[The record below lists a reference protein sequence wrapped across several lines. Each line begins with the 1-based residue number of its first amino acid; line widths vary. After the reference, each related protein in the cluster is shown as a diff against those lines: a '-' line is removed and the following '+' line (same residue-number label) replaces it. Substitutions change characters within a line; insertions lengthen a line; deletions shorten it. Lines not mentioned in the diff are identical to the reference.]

1 MCFVDLSSACISHE
15 TPVAYT
21 IGYFQRTVE
30 SQTSSVSLGLQAYHL
45 KPRFHVVM
53 NEMSNPGRNDDT
65 SFRYLIGYNF
75 ILYYLLI

>member
-1 MCFVDLSSACISHE
+1 VCFVNFTYACISHE

-21 IGYFQRTVE
+21 IGYFQRAVE
-30 SQTSSVSLGLQAYHL
+30 SQTSSVSPGLQAYHL

-53 NEMSNPGRNDDT
+53 NEMLNPGRNDDA
-65 SFRYLIGYNF
+65 SFRHLISYNF